1 MKKKL
6 LKCKGEKNMSNELE
20 KRVSKLEVLTKK
32 LGESSQLAN
41 EVVTELTTELSGIV
55 REQLKEEMVTKGK
68 EIESNVIATVTGS
81 IESTIKEKLD
91 ERGLSKTDADRLT
104 KARYKRMREL
114 LGDSKSDE
122 YKLFIPFYQGVMRN
136 GYLKKFDVMRYAD
149 IDPSQFKDA
158 LDYIQN
164 FNISDRS
171 WCIEALHKTYQNN
184 EFANNKLVHAYE
196 RYFGINVA

>member
-1 MKKKL
+1 MI
-6 LKCKGEKNMSNELE
+6 NELE
-20 KRVSKLEVLTKK
+20 TRVSKLELLTKR
-32 LGESSQLAN
+32 LGESSQITN

-55 REQLKEEMVTKGK
+55 KEQIKEEMITRER
-68 EIESNVIATVTGS
+68 EIESNVITSVSTT
-81 IESTIKEKLD
+81 IESKIKETLD

-114 LGDSKSDE
+114 LGNSKSDE

-149 IDPSQFKDA
+149 IDPSQFKEA
-158 LDYIQN
+158 LEFIQN
-164 FNISDRS
+164 FNITDRS
-171 WCIEALHKTYQNN
+171 WCIEALHNN
-184 EFANNKLVHAYE
+184 YRNKEFSNNKLVHAYE